1 MNPSQCQSNPSI
13 SNSRNITWLYSNSK
27 VNNNFIVDCIYEEIL
42 IYHFKDFQEEYE
54 KKKRAGDSLISHIV
68 GNLNAK
74 IIDPD
79 ADDDD

>member
-1 MNPSQCQSNPSI
+1 MNVQS
-13 SNSRNITWLYSNSK
+13 SK
-27 VNNNFIVDCIYEEIL
+27 IL